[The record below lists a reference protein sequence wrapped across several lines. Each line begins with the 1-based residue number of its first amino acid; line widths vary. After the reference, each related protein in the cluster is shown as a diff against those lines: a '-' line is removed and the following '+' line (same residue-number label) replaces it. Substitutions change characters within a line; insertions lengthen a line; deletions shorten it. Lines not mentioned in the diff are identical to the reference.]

1 MKHPELFDL
10 VHFHVVWLSALT
22 DSAIAESGNIM
33 LETCQKVAFAAFEVE
48 LREAFVFTK
57 SFLSRRPDTLLL
69 ANTAFVWT
77 KTRRSQP
84 ERGNNQFYS
93 HSPVR
98 EKYVELEQK
107 NKLCEWRKIIF
118 CTEINPGQAS
128 RVLGNNEEEI

>member
-57 SFLSRRPDTLLL
+57 GYLFLSGKQIQMINDIQ
-69 ANTAFVWT
+69 
-77 KTRRSQP
+77 SI
-84 ERGNNQFYS
+84 S
-93 HSPVR
+93 
-98 EKYVELEQK
+98 
-107 NKLCEWRKIIF
+107 II
-118 CTEINPGQAS
+118 A
-128 RVLGNNEEEI
+128 VKKKHA